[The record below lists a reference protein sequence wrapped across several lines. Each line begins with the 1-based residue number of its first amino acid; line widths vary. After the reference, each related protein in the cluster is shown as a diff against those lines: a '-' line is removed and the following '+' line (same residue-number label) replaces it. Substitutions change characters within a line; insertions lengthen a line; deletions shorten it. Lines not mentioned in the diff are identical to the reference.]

1 MLCAR
6 SKTLSSMI
14 FSRRRPVART
24 GYTVLEQ
31 QQYLTFA
38 GGCRGKQANVQHPQA
53 CFLKTLTRRAEER
66 SRCPPMMRAAAANRQ
81 TSRNLMPQLR
91 THLTPARLTSK
102 LNCPKVPGIAL
113 YRLFF
118 LQQHATQQPHSSQY
132 AQAPA
137 IAQLSQWSTLDG

>member
-1 MLCAR
+1 
-6 SKTLSSMI
+6 
-14 FSRRRPVART
+14 
-24 GYTVLEQ
+24 
-31 QQYLTFA
+31 
-38 GGCRGKQANVQHPQA
+38 
-53 CFLKTLTRRAEER
+53 
-66 SRCPPMMRAAAANRQ
+66 
-81 TSRNLMPQLR
+81 MPQLR
-91 THLTPARLTSK
+91 THLTPARLTSR